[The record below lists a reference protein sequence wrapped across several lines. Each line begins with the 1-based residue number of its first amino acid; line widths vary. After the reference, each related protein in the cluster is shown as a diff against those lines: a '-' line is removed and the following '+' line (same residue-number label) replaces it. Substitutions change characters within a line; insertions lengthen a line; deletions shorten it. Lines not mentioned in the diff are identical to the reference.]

1 MAVCALN
8 RVVNRLGGLNASGGG
23 AGASFVAGLRPAA
36 WFRYGDGIT
45 SAGGLVSAW
54 ADQSGNARPLLQAT
68 GTNQP
73 TLQADG
79 SILSDGVD
87 NFLKADAFTLN
98 QPATFYFLGR
108 QVTWTSP
115 DRILDGNAS
124 DSTRLAQTGT
134 TPEIVAFAG
143 SSLSANTNFTL
154 NAYAALCVVY
164 NGASSVC
171 QVNNTTPITGD
182 AGANNPSGF
191 TLGAIGDGS
200 SAWSNIQVK
209 EIVLFA
215 AAHDAAT
222 RSRVIRYLS
231 QVGQLGL

>member
-73 TLQADG
+73 TLEADG
-79 SILSDGVD
+79 SITFDGVD
-87 NFLKADAFTLN
+87 NFLQCGAFTLN
-98 QPATFYFLGR
+98 QP
-108 QVTWTSP
+108 VTYYLLANPVTDTSG
-115 DRILDGNAS
+115 DRFFDGGAAGAAVI
-124 DSTRLAQTGT
+124 LAQDGAGGISVNAGAAFGGNLFPTG
-134 TPEIVAFAG
+134 
-143 SSLSANTNFTL
+143 
-154 NAYAALCVVY
+154 AYAVVAVVV
-164 NGASSVC
+164 NGASSSI
-171 QVNNTTPITGD
+171 QVNTVAPITGD
-182 AGANNPSGF
+182 AGANNPAGF
-191 TLGAIGDGS
+191 TMGS
-200 SAWSNIQVK
+200 SRNGTTQFVNARYK
-209 EIVLFA
+209 EAIVFP
-215 AAHDAAT
+215 AAHNADT
-222 RSRVIRYLS
+222 ISRVIRYLS